1 MKILKI
7 YGDKAEGLMY
17 LSNEAVGQLVK
28 AMITYQEE
36 GTVPELTGEAVSV
49 WCFYRQM
56 IDANIKSCE
65 QHASA
70 GRNGGI
76 ASGVSRGSTRTAAR
90 IEAKRSEGEATRS
103 KSKAKRSRKEERKET
118 KKTEKE
124 EKEETL
130 SSLCLPTQDAADT
143 MTGLGDERK
152 EQANPSPDKA
162 TGTTTDSVLN
172 ASGLSPLML
181 EQIRRSGIVRTVH
194 DALECIKAIR
204 AYGEDMVMQAFHKAE
219 MNHARTFAYI
229 DRCCREGLTPEPCF
243 SGTGSPRKGSS
254 QNSVPVPRYHQRPV
268 SGEINTADAV
278 VEAWRREHPES
289 RGQLR

>member
-17 LSNEAVGQLVK
+17 LSNEAVGQIVK

-90 IEAKRSEGEATRS
+90 IEATRS

-118 KKTEKE
+118 KKTEI
-124 EKEETL
+124 
-130 SSLCLPTQDAADT
+130 T
-143 MTGLGDERK
+143 MRL
-152 EQANPSPDKA
+152 
-162 TGTTTDSVLN
+162 
-172 ASGLSPLML
+172 
-181 EQIRRSGIVRTVH
+181 
-194 DALECIKAIR
+194 
-204 AYGEDMVMQAFHKAE
+204 
-219 MNHARTFAYI
+219 
-229 DRCCREGLTPEPCF
+229 
-243 SGTGSPRKGSS
+243 
-254 QNSVPVPRYHQRPV
+254 
-268 SGEINTADAV
+268 
-278 VEAWRREHPES
+278 
-289 RGQLR
+289 

>member
-90 IEAKRSEGEATRS
+90 IEATRS

-124 EKEETL
+124 EKL
-130 SSLCLPTQDAADT
+130 LKNGNKSLYLDVYVNGIRSYEMLHLYIIPEKTAIDK
-143 MTGLGDERK
+143 ER
-152 EQANPSPDKA
+152 NKA
-162 TGTTTDSVLN
+162 TYQQAETHRARRILELQSHKYGTADCKLTNKKQTLLDVIN
-172 ASGLSPLML
+172 MKL
-181 EQIRRSGIVRTVH
+181 EVS
-194 DALECIKAIR
+194 E
-204 AYGEDMVMQAFHKAE
+204 
-219 MNHARTFAYI
+219 
-229 DRCCREGLTPEPCF
+229 
-243 SGTGSPRKGSS
+243 GSS
-254 QNSVPVPRYHQRPV
+254 TYKGYITLKNQIVYQSP
-268 SGEINTADAV
+268 G
-278 VEAWRREHPES
+278 
-289 RGQLR
+289 